1 MPGQESTTISVKR
14 ETTHKFLRRMKLD
27 RSSIHSEPAMDDIIL
42 SLIPDKYKEDEKQ
55 WVNDPF
61 SILSRF

>member
-55 WVNDPF
+55 
-61 SILSRF
+61 